1 MDSRA
6 IDGFLLWFELIART
20 HVWLHL
26 VWTCVHTHTQKN
38 AFRHFSQRHTHTR
51 ALKSNSDTH
60 THTHTLSKC

>member
-26 VWTCVHTHTQKN
+26 VWTCVHTHTKKHFQ
-38 AFRHFSQRHTHTR
+38 AFFTAAHTHTR
-51 ALKSNSDTH
+51 AQI
-60 THTHTLSKC
+60 